1 MNTAIVILAA
11 GNSSRLGIPKQLLQF
26 EGKSLLNRT
35 IETCLLTAMPV
46 MVVLGAYQKEIKKS
60 SLSRKANFV
69 VNPNW
74 KKGMSSSISLGL
86 KNMLKT
92 WPDTQQVIFTV
103 ADQVHLSTEIIKE
116 LIKTQELT
124 KKNIV
129 TCSYSKT
136 TGTPTLFNQKYF
148 EQLISL
154 EGNSGAKEIVK
165 KNTDDVAT
173 ISFERGEIDI
183 DTIDDYNK
191 LIDDS
196 RYLRKNS

>member
-92 WPDTQQVIFTV
+92 WPDTHQVIFTV